1 MNQLR
6 MTIDGRIRDN
16 VEEAIDILRNF
27 EPPEGYYLAFSGGKD
42 SQCVYHLAKEAGVK
56 FDSHYSVTSVD
67 PPELVQFIKRNYPDV
82 EIKIPHD
89 ADGKPITMWNLIPRK
104 LMPPTRVVRYC
115 CEEMKECNGKY
126 RVTLTGVRKA
136 ESVNRSKNQGMVTF
150 TDVGKRFYKKLEETG
165 ANFTKTNKGGWC

>member
-6 MTIDGRIRDN
+6 MTLDGRIRDN

-56 FDSHYSVTSVD
+56 FDAHYSVTTVD
-67 PPELVQFIKRNYPDV
+67 PPELVQFIKSHYPDV
-82 EIKIPHD
+82 EIKIPRD
-89 ADGKPITMWNLIPRK
+89 ADGKPVTMWNLIPKK
-104 LMPPTRVVRYC
+104 LMPPTRIVRYC
-115 CEEMKECNGKY
+115 CQELKKSNGKY

-136 ESVNRSKNQGMVTF
+136 ESVNRSKNQGVVTF
-150 TDVGKRFYKKLEETG
+150 PDAGKRVRKKMEEYG
-165 ANFTKTNKGGWC
+165 ANFTRTVRGGWY